1 LPSRRPERSA
11 GAPANSIKG
20 PAFHKVDLGL
30 SRLVSLAAT
39 RTVELRLEVF
49 DLFNTFNWGQPN
61 NNFASGM
68 FGRIT
73 TLTGDPRIMQFGIKY
88 GF

>member
-1 LPSRRPERSA
+1 
-11 GAPANSIKG
+11 
-20 PAFHKVDLGL
+20 VDLAL
-30 SRLVSLAAT
+30 SRLVSLAAA
-39 RTVELRLEVF
+39 RT
-49 DLFNTFNWGQPN
+49 GQPN
-61 NNFASGM
+61 NNFASGT